1 MNATEAL
8 KLAREALTG
17 WMDQPDT
24 PAAYDASMARAVEAV
39 AAIDSL
45 AADADALRLAEEA
58 RYRFLLGFL
67 IERGVLTDKR
77 YNNGTWS
84 LQGIYGVDDSG
95 LRGAGR
101 TPEEA
106 LDNAM
111 IAVNLDPQAKEK
123 FWRETHAALARPA
136 PAGIKIV
143 ADATI
148 PEGEARVMQAGKHVA
163 TVTNLAAQP
172 DEAQER
178 AAFEAYMRKRSATTS
193 LARYR
198 TNPATYKTISVHH
211 AWELWQA
218 ARASLAPRAQP
229 DHTSLA
235 HEIWSAA
242 KLAPGEGI
250 ADGVGRIA
258 ALLPVRADEDAARYR
273 CLRDPEFHER
283 HPEIASTDF
292 QSAEELDAAVD
303 AARAQQGDKHE

>member
-136 PAGIKIV
+136 PA
-143 ADATI
+143 
-148 PEGEARVMQAGKHVA
+148 
-163 TVTNLAAQP
+163 AQP
-172 DEAQER
+172 DEALK
-178 AAFEAYMRKRSATTS
+178 ALNTAIGNY
-193 LARYR
+193 
-198 TNPATYKTISVHH
+198 
-211 AWELWQA
+211 A
-218 ARASLAPRAQP
+218 ARCVAQRMIVGRTKELTKALASLAPRAQ
-229 DHTSLA
+229 
-235 HEIWSAA
+235 
-242 KLAPGEGI
+242 
-250 ADGVGRIA
+250 
-258 ALLPVRADEDAARYR
+258 ADEDAARLAQAVEDEGAIIKAMADR
-273 CLRDPEFHER
+273 FLRWPLPDDFTPDGGITFAPLTM
-283 HPEIASTDF
+283 HPTGTNLLRADQALAMVKFLCFGIGP
-292 QSAEELDAAVD
+292 LPRM